1 MVQPPDFPL
10 HLGRLTV
17 PQRWLRTVNFEEAA
31 AAAASG
37 EGLVAEFSLEGS
49 LAPERP
55 TETGLRIL
63 CFRTETYAAMEVS
76 TRSLAA
82 AEITCSDEHA
92 SAKEDL
98 MRLATVVNH
107 REHLK
112 AWPSH
117 RWWGGVAGI
126 EAELMPCDSHSPTC
140 KCKSMESFRKQS

>member
-31 AAAASG
+31 AATASG

-55 TETGLRIL
+55 TETGLRVL

-76 TRSLAA
+76 TRAL
-82 AEITCSDEHA
+82 
-92 SAKEDL
+92 
-98 MRLATVVNH
+98 
-107 REHLK
+107 
-112 AWPSH
+112 
-117 RWWGGVAGI
+117 
-126 EAELMPCDSHSPTC
+126 
-140 KCKSMESFRKQS
+140 